1 MTHAALEFL
10 KFLDPSEPATYNIE
24 VYADVMK
31 GAVRP
36 KPDLVHSRWPNLTLV
51 QVRELIPDLE
61 SRNNRGGG
69 VFVAVNQCQGQRSKD
84 NIVRI
89 RGVHADLD
97 GVSQEQ
103 IDAIRQRLEPTIE
116 VQSSGPLNCHFYWL
130 LNEGETL
137 SHEDATAIN
146 AGLVGLGADI
156 GAKDI
161 SRLLRLPGF
170 KHMKNRSGNKAE
182 ADLES
187 RDLTPLVHVRSAGLR
202 YTAAQIETAL
212 PKEQPTERKR
222 AKRNKTRQKTNPSAS
237 AQNYDDFAE
246 LIEKTSVA
254 MAEHHRNLWEGRWKD
269 VPQIFSNDSL
279 YPSQSEADLAL
290 ASHIAQY
297 LARNGAPQ
305 ECLVG
310 LSEVVFGK
318 SALAERDKWQE
329 RPDYRQTTIERACDG
344 ITTAEG
350 LNKRPVRV
358 DWSTHGDLRTAR
370 LFADIWRKK
379 LVYTATRRHWLKWS
393 EERWNWCSLGEEIE
407 CAKATSTALYQAA
420 GQVLANDQDKGPK
433 CVRDAIKAH
442 NLPQINAMLKLAQSE
457 PEMAIKNTDLDSDAY
472 LLGVENGVINLRNS
486 MLMDNKPE
494 RYITRYCPVVFDT
507 AAQCP
512 RWMQF
517 LDEVFKGDAATIAS
531 VQRLLGYTLTG
542 LSQEEI
548 IVFCVGFGANGKSI
562 FSNIVSAI
570 LGDHGETAP
579 STLLAAR
586 RADDNSARGDLAMLD
601 GVRLVSINELPG
613 GLMLDEVVVKQI
625 AGREPIS
632 ARYMYGEFFTY
643 QPKFTPWVRTNH
655 KPIIK
660 GDDDGV
666 WRRIVV
672 LPFRRKFEE
681 HEQDQ
686 LLEAALLKECDG
698 ILSWMVK
705 GAALYLK
712 SGLNLSPTILAEQK
726 QYRKESDLL
735 GEFLDEKTDAGADK
749 RVSQSDL
756 FYRWQSWNENNG
768 TRSGSKK
775 SFTQRLAERGF
786 TTAKSDGKYT
796 YLGLGE
802 KY

>member
-1 MTHAALEFL
+1 MTHPALEFL
-10 KFLDPSEPATYNIE
+10 KFLDPSEPATFNIE

-36 KPDLVHSRWPNLTLV
+36 KPDHVHSRWPNLTLA

-69 VFVAVNQCQGQRSKD
+69 VFVAVNQCQGQRSKH

-130 LNEGETL
+130 LDEGEAL
-137 SHEDATAIN
+137 SHEDATAMN

-182 ADLES
+182 ADLDG
-187 RDLTPLVHVRSAGLR
+187 RDLTPLVHVRSTGPR

-212 PKEQPTERKR
+212 PKEQPNEHKKVNRK
-222 AKRNKTRQKTNPSAS
+222 KTRQKTNPSAS

-254 MAEHHRNLWEGRWKD
+254 MAEHHRNLWEGRWED
-269 VPQIFSNDSL
+269 VPQIFSSDSL

-290 ASHIAQY
+290 ASHIAQC

-305 ECLVG
+305 KCLVG

-344 ITTAEG
+344 VTTVEA
-350 LNKRPVRV
+350 LNSRPVSV

-370 LFADIWRKK
+370 LFADIWRKE
-379 LVYTATRRHWLKWS
+379 LVYTATRGHWLKWS

-420 GQVLANDQDKGPK
+420 GQVLADDQHQGPK

-442 NLPQINAMLKLAQSE
+442 NLPQIKAMLKLAQSE

-494 RYITRYCPVVFDT
+494 RYVTRYCPVAFDA

-517 LDEVFKGDAATIAS
+517 LDEVFKGDPATIAS

-570 LGDHGETAP
+570 LGDYGKTAP

-586 RADDNSARGDLAMLD
+586 RSDDNSARGDLAMLD
-601 GVRLVSINELPG
+601 GVRLVSINEQPG
-613 GLMLDEVVVKQI
+613 GMQLDEVVVKQI

-660 GDDDGV
+660 GDDDGI

-681 HEQDQ
+681 HEQDP
-686 LLEAALLKECDG
+686 LLERALLKECDG
-698 ILSWMVK
+698 ILRWMIE
-705 GAALYLK
+705 GAALYLN
-712 SGLNLSPTILAEQK
+712 SGLKLSRTILAEQK

-735 GEFLDEKTDAGADK
+735 GEFLDEKTEAGVDK

-768 TRSGSKK
+768 TRGGSKK

-786 TTAKSDGKYT
+786 TAAKSGGRYS
-796 YLGLGE
+796 YVGLDL
-802 KY
+802 K